1 MADSDEVIG
10 QGELRSSAP
19 AAKKVT
25 RKTHDGKEKSLEV
38 STIDG
43 RLIFEGDIIVGRGL
57 EQLGVGISGPTA
69 RWPKRTVIF
78 EIDPLLPNP
87 KRVTDAI
94 AHWQAQTFIRFKKQ
108 TNEKDFVRFVPGG
121 GCSSA
126 VGKIGGVQFVTL
138 GPACT
143 TGNAIHEIGHTVG
156 LWHEQSREDRDKF
169 VTIKFDN
176 IIPST
181 KHNFDQHI
189 ADGDDLGPYDYG
201 SIMHYPKIAFA
212 IDPAKPTI
220 VTLHGEEIGQREALS
235 AGDIAA
241 VTEMYKDVV

>member
-1 MADSDEVIG
+1 MADNDEVIG

-57 EQLGVGISGPTA
+57 EQLGVGITGPTA

-94 AHWQAQTFIRFKKQ
+94 AHWEAHTFIRFKKQ

-143 TGNAIHEIGHTVG
+143 AGNAIHEIGHTVG

-212 IDPAKPTI
+212 IDQNKPTI